1 MSKNR
6 TNFFESNVRIAIL
19 KNNETQLAGCVKFDL
34 RKNIKNWHNPEE
46 KNKSF
51 SKSITFYQKLIFD
64 EVIFTEH
71 LKKDI
76 KPIFIIEKVMKDFI
90 NEELKDKFIPKDYFL
105 LINSLFNLCK
115 TLDSEKKKEFIK
127 GVYELFK
134 ENSSKFILKFF
145 NELFEILIFSKIEQN
160 EKVKNQGENLNKLL
174 KKNLEEK
181 NDIFDF
187 GKVEHLI
194 LEQTK
199 FDHPILTEFLA
210 GWINLIISLSLK
222 QNHFGKVFYDLM
234 PWLIK
239 TKNVGDSGESLII
252 KNCEQNMKNEFLNY
266 FDNKDKNTEQ
276 IKNCI
281 LSFVK
286 LVCKQKEINQPKEYK
301 YLNDIILKITNHNIL
316 LQEIFPFEVFNNF
329 LLLIIQSK
337 DINENLDEL
346 NNNLKIL
353 IENEEYYNFEKD
365 EFRKTIEKGIDNP
378 NFTQKIISLDWYIF
392 IYEKNKEILSNE
404 EPNKEIKEIINII
417 LKEIEKNIEEKNN
430 ENLFL
435 LMIEKLC
442 TDNILIV
449 FDLLSDYILSEKLSY
464 IFKYKIVG
472 YLHNFLIFSLRA
484 KDFKEYLITPITKKE
499 KNDNDLFL
507 FEKLFKIYAVNPMCL
522 LVFCIYLELYELS
535 WELILN
541 YKNIKLE
548 DDYYKY
554 LASFVQA
561 INNKQWNDIKM
572 RFLFPNKNIYFI
584 KCLYGI
590 LMLLPQGKAFDI
602 LSDRLYSLKGLFKC
616 RDNFDSCKIEEN
628 FNNKEYIKKYIKIFI
643 NENKNNLK

>member
-1 MSKNR
+1 M
-6 TNFFESNVRIAIL
+6 
-19 KNNETQLAGCVKFDL
+19 
-34 RKNIKNWHNPEE
+34 
-46 KNKSF
+46 
-51 SKSITFYQKLIFD
+51 
-64 EVIFTEH
+64 
-71 LKKDI
+71 
-76 KPIFIIEKVMKDFI
+76 
-90 NEELKDKFIPKDYFL
+90 
-105 LINSLFNLCK
+105 
-115 TLDSEKKKEFIK
+115 
-127 GVYELFK
+127 
-134 ENSSKFILKFF
+134 
-145 NELFEILIFSKIEQN
+145 
-160 EKVKNQGENLNKLL
+160 NKLL

-266 FDNKDKNTEQ
+266 FENKEKNTEQ

-301 YLNDIILKITNHNIL
+301 YLNDIILKITKHNIL

-353 IENEEYYNFEKD
+353 IENEENFEKD

-435 LMIEKLC
+435 LMIDKLC
-442 TDNILIV
+442 TNSILV
-449 FDLLSDYILSEKLSY
+449 LFDLLSDYILTEKLSY

-472 YLHNFLIFSLRA
+472 YLNNFLIFSLRA
-484 KDFKEYLITPITKKE
+484 KEFKESLITPITDEE
-499 KNDNDLFL
+499 KNDDEFLL
-507 FEKLFKIYAVNPMCL
+507 FEKLFKVYAVNPMCL
-522 LVFCIYLELYELS
+522 LIFCIYLELYELS

-541 YKNIKLE
+541 FKNIKLE

-554 LASFVQA
+554 LAGFVQA
-561 INNKQWNDIKM
+561 IDNKQWNDIKM

-616 RDNFDSCKIEEN
+616 RANFDSCKIEEN
-628 FNNKEYIKKYIKIFI
+628 SNNKEYIDKYIKIFI